1 LYLAA
6 NSLIRFVPVADY
18 KGTPGGLTAR
28 LVESSGNGLT
38 NGNVVDVS
46 ANGGSTAFS
55 ANSVSLGTSVVDI
68 NDAPVVNIPQSFT
81 MNEDTPQLDL
91 VFTGTPF
98 ADNENARLTVTLS
111 VTDGSISAT
120 DGSGVTVGGTATA
133 RTFTGTADDLNAF
146 FDAGGNITYQAA
158 AHFNG
163 SRILTVTVD
172 DGSNANNTATA
183 TSTINITA
191 VNDKPQVIAGRG
203 TVSLAP
209 VTEDATNPAGATVGN
224 LFGPSFTD
232 GLDAVPNGS
241 SANVF
246 AGIGITQVASTASQG
261 TWQYS
266 ADGTTGWT
274 DIPVTGPDVPSATN
288 VHYFQAS
295 TYLRFKPAAD
305 FNGTPGAI
313 TAYLI
318 EENNSS
324 LTRFTTVNHDYFS
337 ATPVTLTTSVT
348 AANDAPTVVQG
359 KEIVSLAAVTEDATN
374 PAGETVTNLLGASFS
389 DAADQVNGGSSSN
402 ALKGIA
408 ITANAATAAQGKWE
422 YQLSG
427 GAWTRP
433 SMFSAVRCC

>member
-1 LYLAA
+1 TNGSSANSLAGVAITANTADAVTQGKWQWQANGSSTWNDIATNGLADATALYLAA

-172 DGSNANNTATA
+172 DGSNANNT
-183 TSTINITA
+183 
-191 VNDKPQVIAGRG
+191 
-203 TVSLAP
+203 
-209 VTEDATNPAGATVGN
+209 
-224 LFGPSFTD
+224 
-232 GLDAVPNGS
+232 
-241 SANVF
+241 
-246 AGIGITQVASTASQG
+246 
-261 TWQYS
+261 
-266 ADGTTGWT
+266 
-274 DIPVTGPDVPSATN
+274 
-288 VHYFQAS
+288 
-295 TYLRFKPAAD
+295 
-305 FNGTPGAI
+305 
-313 TAYLI
+313 
-318 EENNSS
+318 
-324 LTRFTTVNHDYFS
+324 
-337 ATPVTLTTSVT
+337 
-348 AANDAPTVVQG
+348 
-359 KEIVSLAAVTEDATN
+359 
-374 PAGETVTNLLGASFS
+374 
-389 DAADQVNGGSSSN
+389 
-402 ALKGIA
+402 
-408 ITANAATAAQGKWE
+408 
-422 YQLSG
+422 
-427 GAWTRP
+427 
-433 SMFSAVRCC
+433 

>member
-1 LYLAA
+1 
-6 NSLIRFVPVADY
+6 
-18 KGTPGGLTAR
+18 G
-28 LVESSGNGLT
+28 
-38 NGNVVDVS
+38 
-46 ANGGSTAFS
+46 
-55 ANSVSLGTSVVDI
+55 
-68 NDAPVVNIPQSFT
+68 
-81 MNEDTPQLDL
+81 
-91 VFTGTPF
+91 TGTDRTF
-98 ADNENARLTVTLS
+98 S
-111 VTDGSISAT
+111 
-120 DGSGVTVGGTATA
+120 GTAA
-133 RTFTGTADDLNAF
+133 DLNAF
-146 FDAGGNITYQAA
+146 FTTAGNITYQGA
-158 AHFNG
+158 AHVNG
-163 SRILTVTVD
+163 SRTLTVTVD
-172 DGSNANNTATA
+172 DGSNANNIATA

-191 VNDKPQVIAGRG
+191 VNDKPQVIVGRS

-427 GAWTRP
+427 GAWTAVPTSGLSDSTALFMAASSKLRFVP
-433 SMFSAVRCC
+433 AANFNGQPGGLQIHLIDDSASGLGNYLYPANFNFGLEGVSGSTATVTLNTSITAVNDAPTVSAPTSFTVNEDV